1 MAHSHRPMRHLA
13 RTIRSASLNGYVELV
28 KSLGRDPHAFLR
40 AVGLRAK
47 LLEDS
52 ETLIP
57 RDAVRELLEI
67 TARATRTD
75 DLALRLAAR
84 RKLSNLGPVSLVL
97 RDEAT
102 PRDALDTLCRYL
114 RLVNPS
120 MSIRVEDVQ
129 NLVIIREDL
138 LPSPGVPMRQ
148 SVELAVATVF
158 RMLRD
163 LIGPQWQ
170 PMEVCFVHRPPADPA
185 AHRAFFGRRV
195 QFNQEFNGLVCIAD
209 DLARPR
215 EPGDPQAASFAR
227 KYLQA
232 ALQDRSESVQEAC
245 RQLMLA
251 LLPGGNCTAGE
262 IARHMRVD
270 RRTLHRRLDAEG
282 LSYSVLLDQVRA
294 NLVQSHLRESDLP
307 LAEVAEL
314 LGFSRLSSF
323 SHWFQRRFGC
333 SASQWIKRTAAVA
346 VPGERDAG

>member
-1 MAHSHRPMRHLA
+1 M
-13 RTIRSASLNGYVELV
+13 IRSASLNGYIELV

-67 TARATRTD
+67 TARATGTD
-75 DLALRLAAR
+75 DLALRLAAQR
-84 RKLSNLGPVSLVL
+84 RLSNLGPISLVL
-97 RDEAT
+97 REEAT

-120 MSIRVEDVQ
+120 MSIRVEDLES
-129 NLVIIREDL
+129 LVIIREDL

-148 SVELAVATVF
+148 SVELAVAIVF

-163 LIGPQWQ
+163 LIGPHWR
-170 PMEVCFVHRPPADPA
+170 PLDVCFTHRPPPDAA
-185 AHRAFFGRRV
+185 AHRTFFGRRV
-195 QFNQEFNGLVCIAD
+195 KFNQEFNGLVCMAD
-209 DLARPR
+209 DLARSR
-215 EPGDPQAASFAR
+215 EPGDPKAAGFAR

-232 ALQDRSESVQEAC
+232 AMQDRSESVQEAC

-251 LLPGGNCTAGE
+251 LLPGGTCTAQE

-282 LSYSVLLDQVRA
+282 LSFSALLDQVRA
-294 NLVQSHLRESDLP
+294 DLVQSHLRESDLP
-307 LAEVAEL
+307 LAEVAEM

-333 SASQWIKRTAAVA
+333 SASQWSKRSAVVA
-346 VPGERDAG
+346 TRKEVGAGRSSRA